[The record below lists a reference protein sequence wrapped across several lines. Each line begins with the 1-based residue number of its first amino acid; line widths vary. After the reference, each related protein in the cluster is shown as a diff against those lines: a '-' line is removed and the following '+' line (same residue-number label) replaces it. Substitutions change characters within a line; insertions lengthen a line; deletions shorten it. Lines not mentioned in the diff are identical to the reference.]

1 MVIPTKRDY
10 YEILGV
16 SRDADGD
23 EIKRAYRHTALKYHP
38 DRNPGDKE
46 AEESFKEAAEAYE
59 VLSDR
64 EKREIYDLYGHEG
77 LRGTGLTGFGGFE
90 DIFSSFGDIFDGF
103 FGFGGRGSRRRRARR
118 GNDLRYDLEL
128 TLEEAYTGKEEDIV
142 FEKWEPCD
150 TCGGSGI
157 APGSKPAICPNC
169 QGRGET
175 VHSQAFF
182 QIRTT
187 CSTCN
192 GTGEV
197 IVDPC
202 TRCKGKGRV
211 KAEKRVLVKIPPGVD
226 TGLKLRV
233 EGEGENGE
241 NGGPPGDLFVVIYV
255 KEHDFFVRD
264 GDNLRCQA
272 AVSFVDAALGSE
284 ISIPVIDDSEQRQ
297 VVIPEGTQPG
307 EIIKLKGCGMPS
319 LRRARQRGDLFVQ
332 VMVKTP
338 TNLSQRQC
346 ELLMEFGELE
356 KQTHT
361 GKTRDIWEK
370 IRGIKNSR

>member
-192 GTGEV
+192 GAGEV
-197 IVDPC
+197 ITDPC

-356 KQTHT
+356 KQTHA
-361 GKTRDIWEK
+361 GKTRDIWKK

>member
-46 AEESFKEAAEAYE
+46 AEENFKEAAEAYE

-64 EKREIYDLYGHEG
+64 EKREVYNLYGHEG
-77 LRGTGLTGFGGFE
+77 LRGTGFTGFGGFE
-90 DIFSSFGDIFDGF
+90 DIFSAFGDIFDGF
-103 FGFGGRGSRRRRARR
+103 FGFGGRGSRRRRVRR

-142 FEKWEPCD
+142 FEKWDSCD

-202 TRCKGKGRV
+202 IRCKGKGRV
-211 KAEKRVLVKIPPGVD
+211 KVEKRVLVKIPPGVD
-226 TGLKLRV
+226 TGLKLRI

-264 GDNLRCQA
+264 GDNLRCQI

-284 ISIPVIDDSEQRQ
+284 ISIPVIDDGEQRQ

-346 ELLMEFGELE
+346 ELLMEFGELQ
-356 KQTHT
+356 KQTHR
-361 GKTRDIWEK
+361 GKNRDIWER

>member
-16 SRDADGD
+16 SRDADGN

-46 AEESFKEAAEAYE
+46 AEEHFKEAAEAYE

-77 LRGTGLTGFGGFE
+77 LRGTGFTGFGGFE

-103 FGFGGRGSRRRRARR
+103 FGFGGRSSRRRRARR

-142 FEKWEPCD
+142 FEKWESCD

-197 IVDPC
+197 ITDPC

-211 KAEKRVLVKIPPGVD
+211 KAEKRVLIKIPPGVD
-226 TGLKLRV
+226 TGLKLRI

-241 NGGPPGDLFVVIYV
+241 NRGPPGDLFVVIYV

-264 GDNLRCQA
+264 GDNLRCQV

-307 EIIKLKGCGMPS
+307 EIIKLKDCGMPS

-356 KQTHT
+356 KQTHR
-361 GKTRDIWEK
+361 GKNRDIWEK
-370 IRGIKNSR
+370 IRGIKNPR